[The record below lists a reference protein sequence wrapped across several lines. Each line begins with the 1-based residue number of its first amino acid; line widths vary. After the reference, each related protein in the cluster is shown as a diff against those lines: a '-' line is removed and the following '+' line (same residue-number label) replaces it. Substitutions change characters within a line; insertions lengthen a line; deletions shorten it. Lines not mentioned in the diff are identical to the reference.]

1 MDSKKSPK
9 GRKRTSKS
17 SVPAAADRDRDEATW
32 DCSVCTFKNN
42 AEAFKCSMC
51 DVRKG
56 TSTRKPRLNPDIVA
70 LQQAQ
75 ALTPPPPNFPL
86 TEQPN
91 TSGSAT
97 SPVPSSSKSEAFEQ
111 PEPEEEVEPEPI
123 VTPSPSPSASKV
135 TKKEKA
141 STSTSKKS
149 ETKRA
154 QNKARLKNVDRSSA
168 TYHSVTV
175 DDFTVVITEFKPKE
189 KKEKVKKEKI
199 SNGAIKSENTDKKD
213 IKKED
218 SGEGPS
224 RNGTSKPEN
233 QVSPN
238 KDAKSK
244 PGDSAGNEHGKNSAD
259 STLGG
264 SSNTNNL
271 NHENGVNPRMT
282 IDNSGRSS

>member
-17 SVPAAADRDRDEATW
+17 SVGQSAADEGAW

-56 TSTRKPRLNPDIVA
+56 TSTRKPRLNPDLVA
-70 LQQAQ
+70 AQQAQ
-75 ALTPPPPNFPL
+75 ALTPPPPPFPVAAN
-86 TEQPN
+86 EQPN
-91 TSGSAT
+91 TSVSVP
-97 SPVPSSSKSEAFEQ
+97 SPVPSSSKSEAAFE
-111 PEPEEEVEPEPI
+111 PPPAPEEDEPEPEPI

-135 TKKEKA
+135 TKKA

-149 ETKRA
+149 EAKRA

-175 DDFTVVITEFKPKE
+175 DDFTVVITEFKPKV
-189 KKEKVKKEKI
+189 KKEKEKKEKI
-199 SNGAIKSENTDKKD
+199 SNGSNNGNGDKKD
-213 IKKED
+213 KIKHEIKEE

-224 RNGTSKPEN
+224 RNGTSEHAS
-233 QVSPN
+233 SPN
-238 KDAKSK
+238 KIKTESK
-244 PGDSAGNEHGKNSAD
+244 PGDSGMAD
-259 STLGG
+259 PNVKGGG
-264 SSNTNNL
+264 SSNTNPSL
-271 NHENGVNPRMT
+271 NHENGVNSRMSMDT
-282 IDNSGRSS
+282 SRSS

>member
-17 SVPAAADRDRDEATW
+17 SVGQSAADEGAW

-75 ALTPPPPNFPL
+75 ALTPPPPPFPVAAN
-86 TEQPN
+86 EQPN
-91 TSGSAT
+91 TSVSVP
-97 SPVPSSSKSEAFEQ
+97 SPVPSSSKSEAAFE
-111 PEPEEEVEPEPI
+111 PPPDPEEEEPEPEPI
-123 VTPSPSPSASKV
+123 VPTPSPSPSASKV
-135 TKKEKA
+135 TKKA

-149 ETKRA
+149 EAKRA

-175 DDFTVVITEFKPKE
+175 DDFTVVITEFKPKV
-189 KKEKVKKEKI
+189 KKEKEKKEKI
-199 SNGAIKSENTDKKD
+199 SNGNSDKKD
-213 IKKED
+213 KIKHEIKEE

-224 RNGTSKPEN
+224 RNGTSDHA
-233 QVSPN
+233 SPN
-238 KDAKSK
+238 KIKTESK
-244 PGDSAGNEHGKNSAD
+244 LSD
-259 STLGG
+259 STGNVADPSAKGGG
-264 SSNTNNL
+264 SSNTNPSL
-271 NHENGVNPRMT
+271 NHENGVNSRMSMDT
-282 IDNSGRSS
+282 SRSS